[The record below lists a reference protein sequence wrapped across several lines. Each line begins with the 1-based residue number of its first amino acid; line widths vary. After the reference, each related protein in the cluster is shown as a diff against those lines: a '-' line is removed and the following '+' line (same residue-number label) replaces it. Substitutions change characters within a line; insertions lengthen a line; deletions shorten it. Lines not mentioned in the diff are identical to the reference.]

1 MFCTKCGNE
10 NPDNAG
16 FCLNCGNP
24 LNDGQAAYPPN
35 NSPEPNP
42 AYGQQEYAE
51 NARIL
56 REQKIAAQE
65 RRTQRREKFTAV
77 LWLISGILQVLLG
90 IGRIA
95 EEIYYGQ
102 SFDDRI
108 KQYSDISEL
117 LSGGGLIIMGLI
129 SIAFFCGWAKKRK
142 SVKKIYMPLMMCVL
156 QIILFA
162 SDLIW
167 RGGDSLGTL
176 MPFYYKI
183 SSLLSGNINKVFE
196 YGSNIVMAVIYMLPI
211 FSAVME
217 FINILRQKSK
227 AETPKGHNRLIALA
241 LFLAACFIIT
251 SVASYSLYRYKYNIY
266 TKEEDRIEQAVSRGS
281 LNDYPNR
288 VIGQSLD
295 NYRQSIKSDEL
306 FVSVLYGY
314 AANDPERLYR
324 SKKISYHAL
333 PGDNRYIEVE
343 FIYWSVSNELQD
355 RYQETKISIIFCI
368 NEAKNS
374 INITDVTIDGKD
386 LDDAQREKWIKKYIG
401 GQEDLYLKNRGEK
414 YMEDGAYI
422 SDDEVFYIVPDYN
435 FKTTTAFENSGY
447 KEVEAYDISYDGET
461 LWLKVEATIDDQTS
475 YYWIPKDAYKEKYRS
490 SYMSGG
496 TYSDLELLGQRYYRD
511 GVYVSNTDRLY
522 TSPNSSKF
530 CLVKFDTSGTK
541 DVYDYVVKAEEL
553 WLKLKAKVDGQTS
566 YYWIPKTESGL
577 S

>member
-1 MFCTKCGNE
+1 
-10 NPDNAG
+10 
-16 FCLNCGNP
+16 
-24 LNDGQAAYPPN
+24 
-35 NSPEPNP
+35 
-42 AYGQQEYAE
+42 
-51 NARIL
+51 
-56 REQKIAAQE
+56 
-65 RRTQRREKFTAV
+65 
-77 LWLISGILQVLLG
+77 
-90 IGRIA
+90 
-95 EEIYYGQ
+95 
-102 SFDDRI
+102 
-108 KQYSDISEL
+108 
-117 LSGGGLIIMGLI
+117 
-129 SIAFFCGWAKKRK
+129 
-142 SVKKIYMPLMMCVL
+142 
-156 QIILFA
+156 
-162 SDLIW
+162 
-167 RGGDSLGTL
+167 

-217 FINILRQKSK
+217 FINILRRKSK

-306 FVSVLYGY
+306 YAYVLYGY
-314 AANDPERLYR
+314 ADNDPERLYR
-324 SKKISYHAL
+324 SKEISYHAS
-333 PGDNRYIEVE
+333 PEDNRYIEGLLKYYSFSE
-343 FIYWSVSNELQD
+343 ELQD
-355 RYQETKISIIFCI
+355 GPQQTTQIYIIFCI

-374 INITDVTIDGKD
+374 INITNVKIDDED

-401 GQEDLYLKNRGEK
+401 GQEDWYLKNRGER

-422 SDDEVFYIVPDYN
+422 SDDEVFYIAPDYK
-435 FKTTTAFENSGY
+435 FKTTTVFKNSGY

-461 LWLKVEATIDDQTS
+461 LWLKVESTDENGKSS
-475 YYWIPKDAYKEKYRS
+475 YYWIPKDAYKDKYRS
-490 SYMSGG
+490 SYTSGG
-496 TYSDLELLGQRYYRD
+496 TYSDLELLGQRYHRD
-511 GVYVSNTDRLY
+511 GVYVYNTDSLY
-522 TSPNSSKF
+522 TLPYSSKS
-530 CLVKFDTSGTK
+530 CSAKFDTSGTK
-541 DVYDYVVKAEEL
+541 DVYDYIVKEGRL